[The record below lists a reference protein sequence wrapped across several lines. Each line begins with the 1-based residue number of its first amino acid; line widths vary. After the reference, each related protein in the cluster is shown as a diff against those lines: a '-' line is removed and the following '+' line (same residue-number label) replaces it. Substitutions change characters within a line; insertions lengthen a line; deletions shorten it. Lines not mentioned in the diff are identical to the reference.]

1 VASTETARH
10 DAIVESLRTKFATG
24 VVDVD
29 RSFGDL
35 AVVVDK
41 SAARD
46 VLVYLRREKG
56 FDLLSD
62 IAGVDCLN
70 LEDRR
75 ERFELEYVL
84 YAIADDTRM
93 RVRVPVPEGDLDVPT
108 VADVWQS
115 ANWAER
121 EAYEMFG
128 FNFVGHPCLKRLLT
142 HHEFKGHPLRKD
154 YPVMGGQWCSTTS
167 DLTDEMNE

>member
-10 DAIVESLRTKFATG
+10 DALVKDLQSRFAKG
-24 VVDVD
+24 VLDVD
-29 RSFGDL
+29 RSFDDL
-35 AVVVDK
+35 VVVVDR
-41 SAARD
+41 ADARD

-70 LEDRR
+70 LDERR
-75 ERFELEYVL
+75 ERFELEYIL
-84 YAIADDTRM
+84 YAVAADTRM
-93 RVRVPVPEGDLDVPT
+93 RVRVPVPEGDLDVPS

-115 ANWAER
+115 ANWGER

-154 YPVMGGQWCSTTS
+154 YPVMKGQWCSTTS
-167 DLTDEMNE
+167 DLTEEMNE